1 MKRDAKKIACR
12 YDETKAKWHAH
23 RAELNELTGEIAG
36 TPAMTIEGVKMIDR
50 IRVAA
55 LVAVE
60 FLVFDKDE
68 LIARAA
74 ADYETLGPVLMAL
87 ADAAD
92 TLKGLREIV
101 TAAELRLAIA
111 LANVEGNSAAAA

>member
-1 MKRDAKKIACR
+1 M
-12 YDETKAKWHAH
+12 KAKRKPATV
-23 RAELNELTGEIAG
+23 ASIVPIEFEG
-36 TPAMTIEGVKMIDR
+36 TNVFEAPKEERLRNTNRLIDEV
-50 IRVAA
+50 RVAA

-68 LIARAA
+68 LITKAA

-92 TLKGLREIV
+92 TLKDLREIV

-111 LANVEGNSAAAA
+111 FANVDGKPAAAA